1 MALKR
6 IQKELNEL
14 NASPPEYISAGP
26 INDDMF
32 HWLGTIM
39 GPPDTPYQGGVF
51 FLNIHF
57 PSDYPFNPPKITFT
71 TKIYH
76 PNINSIGSIGLNILQ
91 KGVWGPYL
99 TISKA
104 LLCISALIA
113 DPFLDPD
120 PITPLVPE
128 IDYIYRHDSVAKRQR
143 QQAATL
149 RSAVRLRPL
158 SPHAVVA

>member
-1 MALKR
+1 M
-6 IQKELNEL
+6 
-14 NASPPEYISAGP
+14 
-26 INDDMF
+26 
-32 HWLGTIM
+32 
-39 GPPDTPYQGGVF
+39 
-51 FLNIHF
+51 NIHF
-57 PSDYPFNPPKITFT
+57 PNDYPFNPPKITFT

-120 PITPLVPE
+120 PIPPLVPE
-128 IDYIYRHDSVAKRQR
+128 IDYIYRHDRARFDSIAKEWTKKY
-143 QQAATL
+143 AC
-149 RSAVRLRPL
+149 
-158 SPHAVVA
+158 